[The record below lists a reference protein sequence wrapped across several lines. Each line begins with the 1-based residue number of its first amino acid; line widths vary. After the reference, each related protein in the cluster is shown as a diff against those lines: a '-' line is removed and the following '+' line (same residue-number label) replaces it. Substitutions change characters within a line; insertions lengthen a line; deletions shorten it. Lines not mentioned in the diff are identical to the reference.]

1 MLEGYIGLQQPPPW
15 GCAAEEAVDRETVD
29 LKRANNSEGGGG
41 IGALSKINRSPKG
54 LSKQEGSLG
63 STIAA

>member
-29 LKRANNSEGGGG
+29 LKRVNNSEEGG

-63 STIAA
+63 SIIAA